1 MSDARLV
8 RCAVVHSPAW
18 PVTAAVLHGRYGR
31 GPVLDVDQPIA
42 ILRAQRVAVC
52 SPLAWRQGVRP
63 GQRRRQAQGAC
74 PHLVIVP
81 DDPERDIRWFEP
93 VARSIGELVPLIDL
107 ETPGSVLLAT
117 RGPSRYVGGDDALA
131 ERLARLAADGVVIIC
146 QRSSTT
152 RDMSPLAPADVV
164 SVGGGFGVGIADGR
178 LAATLAA
185 RASARSG
192 RSVVVDGGGAATA
205 AFLAPFPVR
214 VLTTVGGCDPD
225 VIDLLERL
233 GLRHL
238 GDVAALSVEHLF
250 DRFAATGVAIHRLA
264 AGTDDASPQAV
275 PPPADLSVAQTFE
288 EPIGQLDPL
297 IFAAKRLVDELSA
310 SLQDQSCVCTRILVE
325 AETDHAES
333 TRRVWYRAEG
343 MDTGALLDRIRWQL
357 DGWINADT
365 GPTAGVVLLRLTPT
379 QVRRDSGVQEGFWG
393 GRSRADE
400 NAVRAVTRVLG
411 LLGSDSVTMAQ
422 HRGGRDPWQ
431 VYELVPFPEARD
443 PESRDPESR
452 YHESRYHESRLAAPW
467 PGSVPLPAPALTL
480 HDPES
485 VSVLDADGRVVSVDG
500 RGLVSAAPTTLV
512 RGSRSHRITAWA
524 GPWPV
529 DERWW
534 ETRARRSARFQ
545 LVIESSD
552 GPRASLVEITA
563 GTWWLTADYM

>member
-1 MSDARLV
+1 
-8 RCAVVHSPAW
+8 
-18 PVTAAVLHGRYGR
+18 
-31 GPVLDVDQPIA
+31 
-42 ILRAQRVAVC
+42 
-52 SPLAWRQGVRP
+52 
-63 GQRRRQAQGAC
+63 
-74 PHLVIVP
+74 VIVP

-93 VARSIGELVPLIDL
+93 VARSIGELVPLVDL

-131 ERLARLAADGVVIIC
+131 ERLARLAADGVARIC
-146 QRSSTT
+146 QGSST
-152 RDMSPLAPADVV
+152 RDTSPLAPADVM

-178 LAATLAA
+178 LASTLAA

-192 RSVVVDGGGAATA
+192 RSVVVGGGVAATA

-214 VLTTVGGCDPD
+214 VLATVGGCDAD
-225 VIDLLERL
+225 VVDLLERL

-250 DRFAATGVAIHRLA
+250 DRFAATGVSIHRLA
-264 AGTDDASPQAV
+264 TGTDDASPRAV
-275 PPPADLSVAQTFE
+275 PPPADLSVVQTFE
-288 EPIGQLDPL
+288 EPVGQLDPL
-297 IFAAKRLVDELSA
+297 IFAAKRLVDELAA

-343 MDTGALLDRIRWQL
+343 MDTGALLDRVRWQL

-411 LLGSDSVTMAQ
+411 LLGSDSVTMAH

-431 VYELVPFPEARD
+431 VYELVPFA
-443 PESRDPESR
+443 ESQH
-452 YHESRYHESRLAAPW
+452 HESRHHESQSVAPW

-485 VSVLDADGRVVSVDG
+485 ISVLDVDGRLVSVDG

-512 RGSRSHRITAWA
+512 RGSRSCRITAWA

-534 ETRARRSARFQ
+534 EARARRSARFQ
-545 LVIESSD
+545 LVIESTD
-552 GPRASLVEITA
+552 GPKACLVEITA

>member
-1 MSDARLV
+1 
-8 RCAVVHSPAW
+8 
-18 PVTAAVLHGRYGR
+18 
-31 GPVLDVDQPIA
+31 
-42 ILRAQRVAVC
+42 
-52 SPLAWRQGVRP
+52 
-63 GQRRRQAQGAC
+63 
-74 PHLVIVP
+74 VIVP

-93 VARSIGELVPLIDL
+93 VARSIGELVPLVDL

-131 ERLARLAADGVVIIC
+131 ERLAQLAADGVARIC
-146 QRSSTT
+146 QGSSTA
-152 RDMSPLAPADVV
+152 RDMSPLDPADVM

-178 LAATLAA
+178 LASTLAA

-192 RSVVVDGGGAATA
+192 RSVVVDGGAAATA

-214 VLTTVGGCDPD
+214 VLATVGGCDPD
-225 VIDLLERL
+225 VVDLLERL

-264 AGTDDASPQAV
+264 TGTDDASPRAAS
-275 PPPADLSVAQTFE
+275 PPADLSVVQTFE
-288 EPIGQLDPL
+288 EPVGQLDPL

-343 MDTGALLDRIRWQL
+343 MDAGALLDRVRWQL

-365 GPTAGVVLLRLTPT
+365 GPTAGVVLLRLAPT

-393 GRSRADE
+393 GRSRADD

-411 LLGSDSVTMAQ
+411 LLGSDSVTMAH

-431 VYELVPFPEARD
+431 VYELVPFPESRN
-443 PESRDPESR
+443 PESRNPESRNPESRNPESR
-452 YHESRYHESRLAAPW
+452 YHESRYHESQLAAPW
-467 PGSVPLPAPALTL
+467 PGSLPLPAPALTL

-485 VSVLDADGRVVSVDG
+485 ISVLDVDGRLVSVDG

-512 RGSRSHRITAWA
+512 RSSRSYRITAWA

-534 ETRARRSARFQ
+534 EARARRSARFQ

-552 GPRASLVEITA
+552 GPKASLVEITA
-563 GTWWLTADYM
+563 GTWWLTGDYM